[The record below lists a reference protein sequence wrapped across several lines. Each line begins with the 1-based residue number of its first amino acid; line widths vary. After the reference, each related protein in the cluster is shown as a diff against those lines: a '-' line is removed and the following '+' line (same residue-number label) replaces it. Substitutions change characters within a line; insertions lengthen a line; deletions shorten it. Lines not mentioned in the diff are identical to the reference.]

1 MDGFPPRAHNRGG
14 DQSRSEN
21 TVSSWID
28 DTMSMGRLLDDRRF
42 RLWIHSS
49 RGSIERTLDW
59 DELHEPQNV
68 HRWRCLDGN
77 QPGSLAHSR
86 KTSVGPDYNRRVD
99 IVQPIGTHVPN
110 AANTSIL
117 VNQRFHFRTK
127 PQVKL
132 WILTRLACQ
141 ELYMETS
148 SSGDQ
153 SRTA

>member
-1 MDGFPPRAHNRGG
+1 
-14 DQSRSEN
+14 
-21 TVSSWID
+21 
-28 DTMSMGRLLDDRRF
+28 MSMGRLLDDRRF

-99 IVQPIGTHVPN
+99 IVQPIGTHFRKQRAVERGHV
-110 AANTSIL
+110 AARGIAHYQQIAEETEI
-117 VNQRFHFRTK
+117 
-127 PQVKL
+127 
-132 WILTRLACQ
+132 
-141 ELYMETS
+141 ELIE
-148 SSGDQ
+148 
-153 SRTA
+153 REVLN